1 MLTSII
7 RTIIIYILIFIA
19 FRIMGKRQISEMQA
33 SELVATI
40 ILSELAVIPIQNHDE
55 PLLNGIVPMLIIVA
69 LEIFSAFV
77 MIKSHWFRKLTC
89 GKPIVLI
96 EKGKL
101 NQANLREVKMT
112 VEDLCEQLRQ
122 KGAFFMEDVEY
133 AIIETSGQL
142 SVIKRP
148 ESDPVTPKQMQLK
161 AEPGKLEV
169 VVVSDGVISES
180 SLKISRQTED
190 WVQERVKQSGFSL
203 KEVFIMTVD
212 SNGKYRIVPKEI

>member
-69 LEIFSAFV
+69 LEIFSAFL

>member
-7 RTIIIYILIFIA
+7 RTIIIYVLIFIA

-69 LEIFSAFV
+69 LEIFSAFL